1 MSSTTTQNA
10 NRPLSPH
17 LTVYKMIPTML
28 ASIMHR
34 MTGVALY
41 FGTLLVAV
49 WLIAA
54 ASGPGAFGT
63 VNAIYS
69 SWFGILILFGYT
81 WALMHH
87 MLGGVRHFLWDA
99 TVLMDKQTAT
109 KLAYA
114 TFIGSVG
121 LTVVIWLI
129 VAMTR

>member
-1 MSSTTTQNA
+1 
-10 NRPLSPH
+10 
-17 LTVYKMIPTML
+17 MIPTML

-41 FGTLLVAV
+41 FGTILVAI

-54 ASGPGAFGT
+54 ASGPGAFGV
-63 VNAIYS
+63 VNAVYS
-69 SWFGILILFGYT
+69 SWFGLLILFGYT
-81 WALMHH
+81 WVLMHH

-114 TFIGSVG
+114 TFIGSAG
-121 LTVVIWLI
+121 LTVLIWLI
-129 VAMTR
+129 VALGR